1 MSGSSW
7 RCLMACIAVIA
18 CGLADAQVLNL
29 DEAVSR
35 TLARNPELAL
45 YEVEARAQQGAR
57 VQAAARPPIEAG
69 LLVENFA
76 GSGALSG
83 TDSAET
89 TLSLGYLLERG
100 ARERRIAVAAATGD
114 QVSNQTRIKRLDV
127 AAETARRFIVVLEKQ
142 RELTESREATKLATD
157 LLDAVM
163 RRVAAAKAPRA
174 EQARASANLARM
186 QLDEEHAE
194 HELASSRHR
203 LAALWGEAE
212 PGFGEAGGDLF
223 KTAELPTIEEFRRR
237 LDRNGELET
246 LVSEK
251 RIREAE
257 LRLAGMR
264 SRPPWQVTAGVR
276 RFEQTNDH
284 ALVLGITVPIASGD
298 LGRGAVAEAR
308 ARAEFVDAQSTA
320 VRARLRAE
328 LFGLYQEL
336 MHAHTEVR
344 TLRETVLPQIED
356 ALAQS
361 RYAYERGRYGYVE
374 WVAAQ
379 RELLDVRLAL
389 VKALSQLHQF
399 QIELERLTGT
409 ALGIEE

>member
-1 MSGSSW
+1 MW
-7 RCLMACIAVIA
+7 TCIAFTA
-18 CGLADAQVLNL
+18 CGVAGAQVLTL

-35 TLARNPELAL
+35 ALARNPDLAL
-45 YEVEARAQQGAR
+45 FEIEARAQDGAR
-57 VQAAARPPIEAG
+57 LQASARPPIEAG
-69 LLVENFA
+69 LLVENVA

-83 TDSAET
+83 TDGAET
-89 TLSLGYLLERG
+89 TLSLGFLLERG
-100 ARERRIAVAAATGD
+100 ARERRIAVAAAAGD
-114 QVSNQTRIKRLDV
+114 HLGNQARIKRLDV

-142 RELTESREATKLATD
+142 RELAESKEATKLATE
-157 LLDAVM
+157 LVEAVE
-163 RRVAAAKAPRA
+163 RRVTAAKAPKA
-174 EQARASANLARM
+174 EQARASANLARA

-203 LAALWGEAE
+203 LAALWGAAE
-212 PGFGEAGGDLF
+212 PGFSEAGGDLF
-223 KTAELPTIEEFRRR
+223 KTAALPTLEEFRRR
-237 LDRNGELET
+237 VDRNGELET

-257 LRLAGMR
+257 LRLAQMR
-264 SRPPWQVTAGVR
+264 SRPPWHVTAGVR
-276 RFEQTNDH
+276 RFEQSNDH

-298 LGRGAVAEAR
+298 LGRGATAEAR
-308 ARAEFVDAQSTA
+308 ARSELVDAQSAA
-320 VRARLRAE
+320 VRARLNAE

-344 TLRETVLPQIED
+344 ILRETVLPRIEE

-389 VKALSQLHQF
+389 VEALSQLHQF

-409 ALGIEE
+409 ALGIGE